1 MALAIEWHA
10 QGTLIRGCRKGLAS
24 VFNEMNPT
32 HSTSVHPNESTRSGA
47 KISVSRSALFGW
59 TIVYTYP
66 LLAAICFY
74 SSWMVAWVM
83 LGHVPRPMLDDPKS
97 IGGIMDF
104 AYLVATLSI
113 ISFPILTPLFLC
125 SSFFCPLRFSNHQV
139 AQGLT
144 LALAYIWLS
153 AAIAITIWYDPG
165 RVVEWWLD

>member
-1 MALAIEWHA
+1 LA
-10 QGTLIRGCRKGLAS
+10 G
-24 VFNEMNPT
+24 VFNEVNPY
-32 HSTSVHPNESTRSGA
+32 HSTIAHQNESTRSGA
-47 KISVSRSALFGW
+47 VISGSRSALFVW
-59 TIVYTYP
+59 TIAYTYP

-74 SSWMVAWVM
+74 SSWLVAWVM

-104 AYLVATLSI
+104 AYIVATLSI

-144 LALAYIWLS
+144 LAIVYICMS
-153 AAIAITIWYDPG
+153 AAIAMTIWYDPG
-165 RVVEWWLD
+165 NVVEWWLD